1 MARYSYA
8 KYGVSVYGELEANK
22 VSYDSGLE
30 VFQPYY
36 STVEL
41 TWNNTINISTPVPV
55 GEDLTHWKIVKTIGG
70 APDYPDNS
78 YVVTG
83 GAVQAFDI
91 ATGAATI
98 GAIRTTD
105 IESFFPAGSEITY
118 SFWVFNG
125 KDWFFSGS
133 ADAIVVTDNND
144 TTLKLL
150 NYLPGVW
157 SNSTDGYGDVVGV
170 PDENTDIWKYLTNF
184 AFYYD
189 KLRQETAAI
198 DKVSDYRF
206 YPNSLLPAAI
216 RALGF
221 RYEPTLGNNYHR
233 ALYKSGNI
241 INSLK
246 GSELGLK
253 IYTSALTHLKNTV
266 VRGNN
271 IMHDYND
278 SSFEESIGNWAAT
291 KTLVITTTAL
301 TDNLVTITTSSAHGF
316 VEDDVVDVV
325 VTTNNS
331 IYGGTRI
338 IYSAPTPT
346 TFTYSIVNANITSAS
361 NAGTVTSSYS
371 NTSALFTA
379 KKYSTS
385 VADLGLASILT
396 PPTPKLLGQ
405 FAPRTEGYGL
415 ITSVG
420 TTTGTAGYISLNSYN
435 QIDTK
440 TRTIPITPGEAYHFC
455 GYIQGHTS
463 NVSTTATVQASIVW
477 FTKTGTLISE
487 TTLPTATAIT
497 TSWSYFDS
505 NEAVGQIY
513 APITAKYAGVKIY
526 IKNST
531 NGDRY
536 FIDMLDLCVFPGLVG
551 DVGYVGGENV
561 YEDARVS
568 VVQVEGSR
576 TNYVQN
582 PGFSNGVG
590 SWSATGGTIIPT
602 TESANLGTNACKYVS
617 SVQTGYVYSDWFT
630 FPDDKDFTA
639 SAYVKLPPA
648 VKADISVYFS
658 SPKSAVD
665 QTKIT
670 SGVFNTTPYSVTSS
684 NAVNLCPNPSFEKD
698 TTFWTFD
705 GAGGSLTRITTD
717 AYVGSACVSV
727 FKSTVANAGL
737 VGSTTLANRIPV
749 TAGLPYMFSAYVK
762 VPTGQPSVSL
772 RLRTQE
778 HQASG
783 TRNPD
788 QVSATTVVTDA
799 DGWVR
804 LSFADTPVSG
814 ATPTTTMVFEVEE
827 TTTAARTFLVDA
839 VLIEQSNTLNPY
851 FENLSNSL
859 NLIPNPSLETDQTG
873 WSSGGGNMTI
883 SRSTSFAKYG
893 LNSFKGA
900 VTTTGT
906 NRFMDYFN
914 TDVPV
919 TAGKIYTYSCWV
931 YLPTTNAADISLT
944 LQVHPWTGSAYL
956 AGINLDTETVTRG
969 SWTRFSGTFTAPATT
984 TSALFRVINTASW
997 ATGQEMYIDGALLE
1011 QTDLLNDYFDNSSG
1025 FTRISVSGTSPEYTE
1040 DGGNPLVK
1048 IGIKIDGL
1056 STNSK
1061 TAYIDSVL
1069 LEQGSE
1075 LLPYFQ
1081 GDLSITSS
1089 DVINDPFTAAE
1100 DLAWE
1105 TRLRTNLVPNPSFEA
1120 GSITGW
1126 TATAGT
1132 LTAQTTVAKFGTY
1145 SGRIVASG
1153 ASSNILTTLYYPV
1166 LTTATTSPFPAGGE
1180 SVVGSAYVYG
1190 PAGDYTIAIEGGAY
1204 TATFSNLAANTWN
1217 RIHVVGFATKA
1228 AVASPTS
1235 TVRVTY
1241 AGSTGTWYVDG
1252 VQYEFGNSPSP
1263 FVDPSDA
1270 ATTAVANPKDAGKF
1284 TWSAWGLLTGSGKSF
1299 YWPRA
1304 TAKFSRLATTLPNYV
1319 PLGSDIKVQ
1328 RGTPTIAYP
1337 ELPGSLVKSSS
1348 FENSLYGWSVREATT
1363 AFTRE
1368 VSSGYPITS
1377 SNIGALGGSWA
1388 KIINSTTAVT
1398 SFGIQQSGINVFGA
1412 TIYTL
1417 SCAAQITDSGDYG
1430 VCSIKVE
1437 WFDSAGVTISN
1448 STVDKTLGASN
1459 VNAWT
1464 YVGGSVTSPSN
1475 AATATITVYYAPT
1488 TRTAGNFIRLDR
1500 VLFKAL

>member
-8 KYGVSVYGELEANK
+8 KYGVSQYGELEANK
-22 VSYDSGLE
+22 VTYEAGLE

-36 STVEL
+36 NTVEL
-41 TWNNTINISTPVPV
+41 TWNNTINI
-55 GEDLTHWKIVKTIGG
+55 DILAADALTHWKVVKTIGG

-78 YVVTG
+78 FVVTG
-83 GAVQAFDI
+83 GPVKSFDAV
-91 ATGAATI
+91 TKAATI
-98 GAIRTTD
+98 GSTGITD
-105 IESFFPAGSEITY
+105 IEAYFPAGSEITY
-118 SFWVFNG
+118 SFWVFDG
-125 KDWFFSGS
+125 KDWFFCGS
-133 ADAIVVTDNND
+133 DDAIVVTDNND

-157 SNSTDGYGDVVGV
+157 NNSTDGYGDVVGV

-189 KLRQETAAI
+189 KLRQETAAL
-198 DKVSDYRF
+198 DKISDYRF
-206 YPNSLLPAAI
+206 YPNSLLPSAI

-221 RYEPTLGNNYHR
+221 EYEPTLGNNYHR

-246 GSELGLK
+246 GSELGVK

-291 KTLVITTTAL
+291 KTIVITTTDL

-316 VEDDVVDVV
+316 VEDDVVTVS
-325 VTTNNS
+325 VTTNNT

-338 IYSAPTPT
+338 IYSVPTPT
-346 TFTYSIVNANITSAS
+346 TFTYSIVNANITSAA
-361 NAGTVTSSYS
+361 NAGTATSSYS
-371 NTSALFTA
+371 NTSAIFTA
-379 KKYSTS
+379 KKYATS

-405 FAPRTEGYGL
+405 FTPRTEGYGL

-435 QIDTK
+435 QVDTK
-440 TRTIPITPGEAYHFC
+440 TRTMPITPGEAYHFC

-477 FTKTGTLISE
+477 FTKTGATISE
-487 TTLPTATAIT
+487 TALPTAKAIT
-497 TSWSYFDS
+497 TSWIYFDS
-505 NEAVGQIY
+505 SEAIADIY
-513 APITAKYAGVKIY
+513 APLNATYAGVKIR
-526 IKNST
+526 INNTT

-536 FIDMLDLCVFPGLVG
+536 FIDMLDMCVFPGLVG
-551 DVGYVGGENV
+551 DVSYVGGENV
-561 YEDARVS
+561 YEDARIS
-568 VVQVEGSR
+568 VVQVNGAR

-602 TESANLGTNACKYVS
+602 TEFANVGTNACKYVS

-639 SAYVKLPPA
+639 SAYVKLPSA

-670 SGVFNTTPYSVTSS
+670 NGIFNTTPYSVTSS
-684 NAVNLCPNPSFEKD
+684 N
-698 TTFWTFD
+698 
-705 GAGGSLTRITTD
+705 
-717 AYVGSACVSV
+717 
-727 FKSTVANAGL
+727 TV
-737 VGSTTLANRIPV
+737 
-749 TAGLPYMFSAYVK
+749 
-762 VPTGQPSVSL
+762 
-772 RLRTQE
+772 
-778 HQASG
+778 
-783 TRNPD
+783 
-788 QVSATTVVTDA
+788 
-799 DGWVR
+799 
-804 LSFADTPVSG
+804 
-814 ATPTTTMVFEVEE
+814 
-827 TTTAARTFLVDA
+827 
-839 VLIEQSNTLNPY
+839 
-851 FENLSNSL
+851 
-859 NLIPNPSLETDQTG
+859 NLIPNSNFETNTTG
-873 WSSGGGNMTI
+873 WAGSNVTLTQSATY
-883 SRSTSFAKYG
+883 AKYG
-893 LNSFKGA
+893 TSSLKGVVA
-900 VTTTGT
+900 TTGT
-906 NRFMDYFN
+906 ARSITKSY
-914 TDVPV
+914 TDVFV
-919 TAGKIYTYSCWV
+919 TSGLTYSYSVWV
-931 YLPTTNAADISLT
+931 YLPATNSADISLSLT
-944 LQVHPWTGSAYL
+944 ATPVNSAGGL
-956 AGINLDTETVTRG
+956 GTAIALETKTITRG
-969 SWTRFSGTFTAPATT
+969 VWTKLSGTFIPVNGASSLPATT
-984 TSALFRVINTASW
+984 CQFTITNAASW
-997 ATGQEMYIDGALLE
+997 AASQEIYIDGALLE
-1011 QTDLLNDYFDNSSG
+1011 QSSTVNDYFETPTG

-1056 STNSK
+1056 STTSK

-1069 LEQGSE
+1069 LEEGAE

-1081 GDLSITSS
+1081 GDSALTSS

-1100 DLAWE
+1100 DLSWE
-1105 TRLRTNLVPNPSFEA
+1105 TRLRTNLIPNPSFESA
-1120 GSITGW
+1120 SITDW
-1126 TATAGT
+1126 TATTGT

-1153 ASSNILTTLYYPV
+1153 ANSNILTTLYYPV
-1166 LTTATTSPFPAGGE
+1166 LANTGVAISPFPAGGE

-1190 PAGDYTIAIEGGAY
+1190 PAGNYTIAIGGGAY
-1204 TATFSNLAANTWN
+1204 TATFSNLTANTWT

-1228 AVASPTS
+1228 TVVSPT
-1235 TVRVTY
+1235 TDLRVTY

-1252 VQYEFGNSPSP
+1252 VQYEFGSSPSP
-1263 FVDPSDA
+1263 FVDPSLA
-1270 ATTAVANPKDAGKF
+1270 STTAVANPKAAGKF
-1284 TWSAWGLLTGSGKSF
+1284 IWSSWGLLTGSGKSY

-1304 TAKFSRLATTLPNYV
+1304 AAKFSRLATTLPNYV
-1319 PLGSDIKVQ
+1319 PLGSDIEVQ
-1328 RGTPTIAYP
+1328 RGTPTVAYP

-1348 FENSLYGWSVREATT
+1348 FENSLYGWSVNEATT

-1368 VSSGYPITS
+1368 ISSSYPITS

-1398 SFGIQQSGINVFGA
+1398 SFGIYQSGIKAFGS
-1412 TIYTL
+1412 TTYSL
-1417 SCAAQITDSGDYG
+1417 SLAAQITATADYG
-1430 VCSIKVE
+1430 VCTIKVD
-1437 WFDSAGVTISN
+1437 WYDASSALIST
-1448 STVDKTLGASN
+1448 SLTTTYSKTLNSASN

-1464 YVGGSVTSPSN
+1464 YIGGSVISPNN
-1475 AATATITVYYAPT
+1475 ADTAKITITYAPT
-1488 TRTAGNFIRLDR
+1488 TRVAGNFIRLDR